1 MPDTF
6 PNLAHYSVNESQ
18 PSTIL
23 LIHGALSSPNE
34 YSLVAP
40 YLKDYHLLV
49 PALPCHSTAS
59 STSFDSALA
68 DPQDPSTV
76 QAISFTLSTVAA
88 LLANLVR
95 THGKNQRAHI
105 VGLSLGGHLA
115 IYLAARYP
123 DICLDHTV
131 FASGIALFSN
141 WSNVQLK
148 PVPYF
153 LYLTSVLPAR
163 LLPQWLYLR
172 WISMTLDPAS
182 PAYGENVGAP
192 AGNMQLCRDIT
203 GTLARDQDVRPV
215 EARTLIVAA
224 TKKGWM
230 KFPDPIDDARFVV
243 TRMKQGNKESRGIQV
258 KRGSHPWNVQL
269 PSLFAGA
276 VKAWIEGRN
285 LPDGIEDL

>member
-1 MPDTF
+1 MPDTS
-6 PNLAHYSVNESQ
+6 PNLAHYSINESQ

-59 STSFDSALA
+59 LTSFDSALV
-68 DPQDPSTV
+68 DSQDPSTA
-76 QAISFTLSTVAA
+76 QAISFTLSTVAV

-95 THGKNQRAHI
+95 KHGKNHRAHI

-115 IYLAARYP
+115 IYLAARHP
-123 DICLDHTV
+123 DICIDHTV
-131 FASGIALFSN
+131 FASGITLFDK

-163 LLPQWLYLR
+163 LMPHWLHLR

-182 PAYGENVGAP
+182 PAYGENVGSP
-192 AGNMQLCRDIT
+192 AGNMQLCCHIT
-203 GTLARDQDVRPV
+203 ETLARDQDVLPV
-215 EARTLIVAA
+215 KARTLIVAA
-224 TKKGWM
+224 TKNGWM
-230 KFPDPIDDARFVV
+230 KFPDPVDDARFVV
-243 TRMKQGNKESRGIQV
+243 TRMKQGNEESRGMQV

-269 PSLFAGA
+269 PSLFADA
-276 VKAWIEGRN
+276 VKAWIEGTN
-285 LPDGIEDL
+285 FPDGIEDL